1 MTGGGS
7 QLQPYRGDILRLSGS
22 FLFPHRWVLSV
33 ATWEGRPRRARPLIT
48 EVFDVSTLRGQLVA
62 VRFPLRRIVTERGQ
76 QELTIH
82 AVRGEIPAGS
92 TAQLLSVLREHYNVF
107 KGRPITWTLTRR

>member
-7 QLQPYRGDILRLSGS
+7 KLQPYRGNILRLSGS
-22 FLFPHRWVLSV
+22 FMFPHRWMLSV
-33 ATWEGRPRRARPLIT
+33 MTWEGGPRRTRPLIT
-48 EVFDVSTLRGQLVA
+48 EVFDVSTLREQLVA

-82 AVRGEIPAGS
+82 AVRGEIPADS
-92 TAQLLSVLREHYNVF
+92 TALLWGVLREHYDVLR
-107 KGRPITWTLTRR
+107 GRPITWALTRR